1 MYLTG
6 CDRWKAGYRSDTVV
20 VVIVISDSVRLV
32 GIAEDLDSSEWLVF
46 TDRLVVD
53 ALTVASLSS
62 LIYLASWLTES
73 VSER

>member
-1 MYLTG
+1 M
-6 CDRWKAGYRSDTVV
+6 
-20 VVIVISDSVRLV
+20 RLV

-62 LIYLASWLTES
+62 LIFLESWLTES
-73 VSER
+73 VSDR